1 MHMGERKMKLC
12 MHPAPIA
19 NHPINFRFADY
30 FVAWEPVQKVPCDFA
45 GMVEDQ
51 PFLAAKI

>member
-19 NHPINFRFADY
+19 NHPINLCFADY

-45 GMVEDQ
+45 GMAEDQ